1 MMSPGGGGSVP
12 QTWGGK
18 LEEGMMDDGRG
29 GGGGMSPP
37 SRQQSSTAGG
47 LATLAM
53 HASRVRPM
61 SPLGPGKPKS
71 STKSELENAL
81 GPAGVYRR

>member
-1 MMSPGGGGSVP
+1 MP

-18 LEEGMMDDGRG
+18 IEEGMDDGRG
-29 GGGGMSPP
+29 GMSP
-37 SRQQSSTAGG
+37 SRQQSSTGGG

-61 SPLGPGKPKS
+61 SPLGPGKPKT